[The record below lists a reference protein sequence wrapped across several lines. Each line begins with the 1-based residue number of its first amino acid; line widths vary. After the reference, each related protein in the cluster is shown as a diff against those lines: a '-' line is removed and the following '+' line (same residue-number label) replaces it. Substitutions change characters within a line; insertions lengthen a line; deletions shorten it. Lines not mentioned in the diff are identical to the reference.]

1 MIKSKASQPLFS
13 YWKYNEHDVLIAA
26 SEGLCNYEKMHDLF
40 THFTLQHFH
49 AEIIFLEI
57 W

>member
-1 MIKSKASQPLFS
+1 MMKSKASQPLFS

-49 AEIIFLEI
+49 AEMIFLEI